1 MFNAVKQKHVLI
13 SVLITLL
20 VWGFF
25 LFKTQITKTLAENV
39 ESIKQNVNNDD
50 LLAGFKKERTK
61 GITMFRGN
69 TSRTFYGTGPIP
81 TNPGVLWQ
89 YPKEKPL
96 CSNSPVAGIAK
107 YWCGNGWTG
116 QPSVWEHEGITEII
130 FGAYDKQVH
139 FLNAETGEP
148 TRQPF
153 MTGDIVKGSVTLDP
167 DNFPLLYTGS
177 RDNFYRI
184 IALDRDV
191 PTELW
196 KLEAK
201 ISDGVWNNDWDG
213 NSLIEDDILYEGSEN
228 GLFHI
233 IKLNREYDA
242 LGKVTVA
249 PIELVTIPTFSKEF
263 IDIIGDEDLSI
274 ESSPLKIGNTVYIA
288 NSGGRIMGFDV
299 SNVEQGI
306 APTVFDFWT
315 GDDTDATLIADDDG
329 FIYAV
334 SEEERLNARS
344 KEVGQIIKLDPK
356 NPSSPLV
363 WSIQVPK
370 KNGVTGGVW
379 ATPALYSDHLYVPTN
394 PGDLLT
400 IDIKTG
406 IVTDSIFVGTHAWSS
421 PNIVDGQLLLGTC
434 EGKLQNYSLGDPS
447 KPEPVWE
454 LPIKNQGCIESTPAI
469 WKGNLYFGTREGF
482 IFKVG
487 QK

>member
-1 MFNAVKQKHVLI
+1 MAVVAI
-13 SVLITLL
+13 YV
-20 VWGFF
+20 
-25 LFKTQITKTLAENV
+25 FKTQINTALYKGV
-39 ESIKQNVNNDD
+39 ETIKENVNNED
-50 LLAGFKKERTK
+50 LLAGLKKEGTK

-69 TSRTFYGTGPIP
+69 NTRTFYGTGPIP
-81 TNPGVLWQ
+81 TNPAVLWQ
-89 YPKEKPL
+89 YPKDKAL
-96 CSNSPVAGIAK
+96 CSNSPVGGVAK
-107 YWCGNGWTG
+107 IWCGNGWTG
-116 QPSVWEHEGITEII
+116 QPVVWERPDGITEVI
-130 FGAYDKQVH
+130 FGAYDKKIH
-139 FLNAETGEP
+139 FLNAETGQE
-148 TRQPF
+148 TRESF
-153 MTGDIVKGSVTLDP
+153 VTKDIIKGSVTLDP

-213 NSLIEDDILYEGSEN
+213 NGLIEDDILYEGSEN

-233 IKLNREYDA
+233 IKLNRGYDA
-242 LGKVTVA
+242 QGKVTVA
-249 PIELVTIPTFSKEF
+249 PVELVTIPTFSKEF
-263 IDIIGDEDLSI
+263 IALVGDEDLSI
-274 ESSPLKIGNTVYIA
+274 ESSPLKIGNVVYIA

-299 SNVEQGI
+299 SRAEEGV

-315 GDDTDATLIADDDG
+315 GDDTDATLIADEDG
-329 FIYAV
+329 YIYAV

-344 KEVGQIIKLDPK
+344 KEVGQVIKLDPK

-363 WSIQVPK
+363 WGVHVPK
-370 KNGVTGGVW
+370 KGGVTGGVW
-379 ATPALYSDHLYVPTN
+379 ATPALYEGYLYVPTN

-400 IDIKTG
+400 IDTKSG
-406 IVTDSIFVGTHAWSS
+406 DVTDSIHIGYHTWSS

-434 EGKLQNYSLGDPS
+434 EGKLQNYSLNDPS
-447 KPEPVWE
+447 KPALTWE

-469 WKGNLYFGTREGF
+469 WNGNFYFGTREGF

>member
-1 MFNAVKQKHVLI
+1 MFKIEKRKYIFIFILLATAV
-13 SVLITLL
+13 L
-20 VWGFF
+20 VIYI
-25 LFKTQITKTLAENV
+25 FKNQVYKGV
-39 ESIKQNVNNDD
+39 ETIRQNVNNED
-50 LLAGFKKERTK
+50 LLAGLKKEGTK

-69 TSRTFYGTGPIP
+69 NTRTFYGTGPIP
-81 TNPGVLWQ
+81 TDPKVFWQ
-89 YPKEKPL
+89 FPKDKPL
-96 CSNSPVAGIAK
+96 CSNSPVGGVAK
-107 YWCGNGWTG
+107 IWCGDGWTG
-116 QPSVWEHEGITEII
+116 QPSVWERSDGITEII
-130 FGAYDKQVH
+130 FGAYDKQIH

-148 TRQPF
+148 TRPSF
-153 MTGDIVKGSVTLDP
+153 MTGDIIKGSVTLDP

-184 IALDRDV
+184 IALDQDK

-201 ISDGVWNNDWDG
+201 IGDGVWNNDWDG
-213 NSLIEDDILYEGSEN
+213 NGLIENDILYEGSEN

-233 IKLNREYDA
+233 IKLNRGYDA
-242 LGKVTVA
+242 QGKVKVS
-249 PIELVTIPTFSKEF
+249 PVELVTIPTFSKEF
-263 IDIIGDEDLSI
+263 IAMVGDEDLSI
-274 ESSPLKIGNTVYIA
+274 ESSPLKIGNIVYIA

-299 SNVEQGI
+299 SRAEEGI

-315 GDDTDATLIADDDG
+315 GDDTDATLIADEDG
-329 FIYAV
+329 FIYAA

-344 KEVGQIIKLDPK
+344 EEVGQIIKLDPK

-363 WSIQVPK
+363 WGVHVPK
-370 KNGVTGGVW
+370 KGGVTGGVW
-379 ATPALYSDHLYVPTN
+379 ATPALYKGYIYVPTN

-400 IDIKTG
+400 IDTKTG
-406 IVTDSIFVGTHAWSS
+406 ITTSTIKVGYHEWSS
-421 PNIVDGQLLLGTC
+421 PNVVDGQLLLGAC

-447 KPEPVWE
+447 KPSLTWE

-469 WKGNLYFGTREGF
+469 WNGNFYFGTREGF